1 MKKSI
6 LFISALSII
15 AISAGLIYAQGS
27 TNMPLNQA
35 YAVGKQISF
44 DNNIEFST
52 GPNPGD
58 EAYQGNFTI
67 AANEIRSEIQGSIG
81 GQNRYDTNAGANF
94 RAVDDVFLSVSSK
107 ACEKENPSIDFYV
120 GLNNIT
126 SFQISFGSNGD
137 NPHLSVTAF
146 DENNEILGW
155 KSDFDCYGN
164 TDNIINVS
172 ASELTTEHIIRRIC
186 INVSTQGNSA
196 SANSIYIKYIYVNW
210 SC

>member
-15 AISAGLIYAQGS
+15 ALSAGLIYAQDS

-44 DNNIEFST
+44 DKNIEFST
-52 GPNPGD
+52 GPNPG

-67 AANEIRSEIQGSIG
+67 AANGIRSEIQGSIG
-81 GQNRYDTNAGANF
+81 GQNRYDDNAGANF
-94 RAVDDVFLSVSSK
+94 RAVDEVFLSVSSK

-126 SFQISFGSNGD
+126 SFQISFGANGN
-137 NPHLSVTAF
+137 NPRLSVTAF
-146 DENNEILGW
+146 DENDETLGW

-164 TDNIINVS
+164 TDNIIDVS
-172 ASELTTEHIIRRIC
+172 ASDLTTGHIIRKIC
-186 INVSTQGNSA
+186 INVSTQGNGA
-196 SANSIYIKYIYVNW
+196 TANSIYIKYIYVNW

>member
-15 AISAGLIYAQGS
+15 AISAGLIYGQGS
-27 TNMPLNQA
+27 TNMSLNQT

-44 DNNIEFST
+44 DKSIEFST

-58 EAYQGNFTI
+58 EEYQGNFTI
-67 AANEIRSEIQGSIG
+67 AATEIRSEIQGSIG
-81 GQNRYDTNAGANF
+81 GQNHYDANAGANF
-94 RAVDDVFLSVSSK
+94 RAVDDVFLSVSSR
-107 ACEKENPSIDFYV
+107 ACEKEEPSIDFYV

-126 SFQISFGSNGD
+126 SFQISFGANGD
-137 NPHLSVTAF
+137 NPRLSVTAF
-146 DENNEILGW
+146 DEDNEIIGL
-155 KSDFDCYGN
+155 KSDFECYGN
-164 TDNIINVS
+164 RDNIINVS
-172 ASELTTEHIIRRIC
+172 ASDLTTGHIIRRIC

-196 SANSIYIKYIYVNW
+196 IANSIYIKYIYVNW

>member
-6 LFISALSII
+6 LFTSALSII
-15 AISAGLIYAQGS
+15 AISAGLIYAQDS
-27 TNMPLNQA
+27 TNMPLNHA
-35 YAVGKQISF
+35 HAVGKQISF
-44 DNNIEFST
+44 DKNIEFST

-81 GQNRYDTNAGANF
+81 GQNRYDSNAGANF
-94 RAVDDVFLSVSSK
+94 RAVDDVFLSVSSR
-107 ACEKENPSIDFYV
+107 ACEKEDPQIDFYV

-126 SFQISFGSNGD
+126 SFQISFGANGD
-137 NPHLSVTAF
+137 NPRLSVTAF
-146 DENNEILGW
+146 DENNEIIGW
-155 KSDFDCYGN
+155 KSDFDCHEN
-164 TDNIINVS
+164 IDNIINVS
-172 ASELTTEHIIRRIC
+172 ASELTTGHIIRKIY
-186 INVSTQGNSA
+186 INVSTEHNSA